1 MIEGALNLGF
11 RELLPAIAVVS
22 AFTINYSIQPP
33 RSMQLKAGASL
44 AIAGFIVT
52 FAVLGVLTVIIKVVA
67 ALGAR
72 VEAKKKAAGVVA
84 VAKPA
89 VETVPAAPTVSIAPA
104 AEEVEAEIAAA
115 AVAAV
120 QAYLR
125 EKEAARAGAPEK
137 VDAWVI
143 GERVSPPG
151 SQFYDELTLRE
162 SMRWRR
168 R

>member
-11 RELLPAIAVVS
+11 RELLPAIAIVS

-72 VEAKKKAAGVVA
+72 VEARKREAAGVTT

-89 VETVPAAPTVSIAPA
+89 VKVAPVAPA
-104 AEEVEAEIAAA
+104 AEEIEKEIAAA
-115 AVAAV
+115 ATAAV

-125 EKEAARAGAPEK
+125 EKEKTMLKAPERI
-137 VDAWVI
+137 DAWVI